1 MPRSNNKTQKNNNN
15 SNNNICP
22 ICLDEMTNNN
32 SISLRCHKKHKYHKQ
47 CARMLS
53 ELPTWAGR
61 PVIKCALC
69 RKTQTLNNLTSNIKH
84 KNMSAAAVKIQR
96 AYRRPR
102 TKRRRNEKTDFMT
115 QCLKVLGLEECFHL
129 QSQDTSNRRLRHT
142 RSGFGAR
149 FGGGKR
155 KKTRKHKKK

>member
-15 SNNNICP
+15 NNNVCP

-53 ELPTWAGR
+53 ELPPWTGR

-69 RKTQTLNNLTSNIKH
+69 RKTQTLNNLTNNIKH
-84 KNMSAAAVKIQR
+84 KNMTAAAVKIQR
-96 AYRRPR
+96 AYRGPR

-115 QCLKVLGLEECFHL
+115 QCLKVMGLEECFHL
-129 QSQDTSNRRLRHT
+129 QSQHRHNRGGRPP

-149 FGGGKR
+149 FGGNKR